1 MYLLGGCT
9 RCSHQNKNSKELLL
23 IEFIAFVK
31 ERIQLITMES
41 PVIPKDLS
49 FRLKEKRSSRNLSRE
64 ISKQDLPKTAIPAE
78 TDAKKRFAGTWE
90 SDSNEGM
97 DVFLTEL

>member
-1 MYLLGGCT
+1 MVHT
-9 RCSHQNKNSKELLL
+9 FHTKTKTAKN
-23 IEFIAFVK
+23 IEFVAFVK
-31 ERIQLITMES
+31 EWIQGLITMES

-97 DVFLTEL
+97 EVFLTEL